1 MEIKSGKLHL
11 LMEKFNKQRLLELA
25 GIDSTQI
32 PAKDVS
38 APKIT
43 MEPDLLA
50 KLLHWAKEQS
60 VSDEK
65 INNLITNMKLS
76 VNSGRE
82 LSVADYDRI
91 IQGFNAQDSA
101 QKTPAPM
108 AYGDYKSVNPTRAIP
123 YTNFSSYVS

>member
-1 MEIKSGKLHL
+1 M
-11 LMEKFNKQRLLELA
+11 NKKRLLELA

-32 PAKDVS
+32 PAKEVHG
-38 APKIT
+38 PKIT

-50 KLLHWAKEQS
+50 KLLHWARDPARTEDQ
-60 VSDEK
+60 
-65 INNLITNMKLS
+65 INKLITNMKLS
-76 VNSGRE
+76 TENGKE

-108 AYGDYKSVNPTRAIP
+108 AYGDYKSVNPTRTIP
-123 YTNFSSYVS
+123 YTNFSSYVN